1 MIGCQ
6 PSQSAVMSA
15 SVKAGKILDIPSGD
29 TLSDGTA
36 GGVEENS
43 VSLLFRRFPEHR
55 VPKSPSPKIPRRSEK
70 TLNKTTQPPNFYPK
84 SNSVYFARAIDTLRC
99 QFHSKSYKLANARA
113 LLNKAIKTKSVTPR
127 SEKHKINSKFLKVF
141 LKVIIKGTTST
152 MYILELFV
160 TLVVNCQIFC
170 VLSDRF
176 FRTSFNNVIR

>member
-55 VPKSPSPKIPRRSEK
+55 GPKSPSPEK
-70 TLNKTTQPPNFYPK
+70 PLNKTTQPPSFNPK
-84 SNSVYFARAIDTLRC
+84 SNSVYFACAIDTSRY
-99 QFHSKSYKLANARA
+99 QFQKLQISQCVRA
-113 LLNKAIKTKSVTPR
+113 FK
-127 SEKHKINSKFLKVF
+127 
-141 LKVIIKGTTST
+141 
-152 MYILELFV
+152 
-160 TLVVNCQIFC
+160 
-170 VLSDRF
+170 
-176 FRTSFNNVIR
+176 

>member
-55 VPKSPSPKIPRRSEK
+55 VPKSRSPKIPRKSEK
-70 TLNKTTQPPNFYPK
+70 KPQ
-84 SNSVYFARAIDTLRC
+84 
-99 QFHSKSYKLANARA
+99 
-113 LLNKAIKTKSVTPR
+113 
-127 SEKHKINSKFLKVF
+127 
-141 LKVIIKGTTST
+141 
-152 MYILELFV
+152 
-160 TLVVNCQIFC
+160 
-170 VLSDRF
+170 
-176 FRTSFNNVIR
+176 